1 MGYVPTDAGRW
12 VSEKYARLAEIVED
26 YDPQF
31 ELRYIPPE
39 HRETLEDKKKCYV
52 IWDLATNSP
61 VLFASEL
68 DEPETIL
75 SRLFWSDNKQ
85 GNVLDRINAHN
96 AAVEALRL
104 KEEMDRRAEA
114 REKIAWL
121 VGTKKNYINMGN
133 GRVLDDQ
140 LRRIR

>member
-1 MGYVPTDAGRW
+1 MAYIPTDTGRW

-31 ELRYIPPE
+31 ELRFIPPE

>member
-1 MGYVPTDAGRW
+1 MEFVPTDTGRW

-31 ELRYIPPE
+31 ELRFIPPE

-85 GNVLDRINAHN
+85 GNVLDRIEAHN
-96 AAVEALRL
+96 AAQEAFRM

-121 VGTKKNYINMGN
+121 MGTRKNYINMGD